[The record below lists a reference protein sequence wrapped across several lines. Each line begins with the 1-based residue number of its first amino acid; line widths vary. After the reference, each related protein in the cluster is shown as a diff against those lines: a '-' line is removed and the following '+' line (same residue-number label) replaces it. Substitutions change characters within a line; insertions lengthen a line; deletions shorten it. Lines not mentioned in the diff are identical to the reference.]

1 MLSEDKYFKTMT
13 EDELWQRYCGFLD
26 LSIEEF
32 METQKEILMDEIK
45 LVANSFLGKKI
56 MGGQEP
62 KSVDE
67 FREMVPL
74 TTYDDYEP
82 YLTERREDVLAEKP
96 TLWCHSSGKGGAFK
110 WIPHGSEFP
119 EQLAKAFLCI
129 LILAVAK
136 KKGQVGISPGMRGL
150 FVVAPPPYAS
160 GFIIQA
166 LAQCFSFQPIPPLET
181 IETMEFPDRIKAGFR
196 MALRDGVD
204 VMAGLTSVLFKMG
217 ESMSEQAQGMKFSP
231 SMLHPKIVLRLLR
244 ALLLSKKAK
253 RAILPKDM
261 WPVKAILASGVDT
274 PIYKDGVRDYWGKEP
289 YEFYGGSETFLVGL
303 QDWNRKGMVF
313 YPYCAFLEFIP
324 YEETL
329 KQQADEDYR
338 PTTVLLNE
346 VEEGRLYE
354 VVVTQFYGMP
364 LLRYRLRDVVK
375 FISLRDSEAG
385 VDLPH
390 FYFQR
395 RVGETINIGGIAD
408 LDEKTIWQALVNTKL
423 KFADWTACKESEH
436 NQSILRLYFELEE
449 DREIGD
455 VEILI
460 DEQLKVVDVD
470 YRDIDSYLNL
480 QPVRVTLLS
489 PGTFQRYTEERRKEG
504 ADLAHLKPK
513 HVNASEAIIQRLIQ
527 LSEINRT

>member
-1 MLSEDKYFKTMT
+1 MLSEDEYFKTLT
-13 EDELWQRYCGFLD
+13 ENDLWQRYCGFLD
-26 LSIEEF
+26 LSADEFVEVQSGLLMEEI
-32 METQKEILMDEIK
+32 Q
-45 LVANSFLGKKI
+45 LVADSVLGKKI
-56 MGGQEP
+56 MGEKKP

-67 FREMVPL
+67 FRQLIPL
-74 TTYDDYEP
+74 TTYEDYEP
-82 YLTERREDVLAEKP
+82 YLSERREDALAYKP

-110 WIPHGSEFP
+110 WIPHGIEFP
-119 EQLAKAFLCI
+119 EVLAKAFLTI
-129 LILAVAK
+129 LILAVAE
-136 KKGQVGISPGMRGL
+136 KKGEVGISPGMRGL

-160 GFIIQA
+160 GFIVQA
-166 LAQCFSFQPIPPLET
+166 LADCFSFQPIPPLET
-181 IETMEFPDRIKAGFR
+181 IETMEFQDRVKAGFR

-204 VMAGLTSVLFKMG
+204 VMAGLTSTLYKMG
-217 ESMSEQAQGMKFSP
+217 ESMSEQTQEMQFSS
-231 SMLHPKIVLRLLR
+231 SMLHPKIILRLLR

-261 WPVKAILASGVDT
+261 WPLKAILASGVDT
-274 PIYKDGVRDYWGKEP
+274 PIYKDGVKDYWGKEP

-324 YEETL
+324 YEEAL
-329 KQQADEDYR
+329 QQQAAEDYH
-338 PTTVLLNE
+338 PATVLLNE

-375 FISLRDSEAG
+375 FISLKDSEAG
-385 VDLPH
+385 VNLPH

-423 KFADWTACKESEH
+423 KFVDWTACKESEQ
-436 NQSILRLYFELEE
+436 NQSLLRLYLELEE
-449 DREIGD
+449 DRDIGD
-455 VEILI
+455 VETMI
-460 DEQLKVVDVD
+460 DEQLKVVDVS
-470 YRDIDSYLNL
+470 YRDIEPYLKQ

-489 PGTFQRYTEERRKEG
+489 PGTFQSYTEERRKEG

-513 HVNASEAIIQRLIQ
+513 HMNASDAVLQRLIQ
-527 LSEINRT
+527 LG

>member
-26 LSIEEF
+26 LSIDEF
-32 METQKEILMDEIK
+32 METQKELLMDEIE

-136 KKGQVGISPGMRGL
+136 KKGEVGIAPGMRGL
-150 FVVAPPPYAS
+150 FVVAPPPYSS

-166 LAQCFSFQPIPPLET
+166 LADCFTFQSIPPLET
-181 IETMEFPDRIKAGFR
+181 IKTMEFLDRVKAGFR
-196 MALRDGVD
+196 IALKDGVD
-204 VMAGLTSVLFKMG
+204 VMAGLTSTLYKMG
-217 ESMSEQAQGMKFSP
+217 ESMSEQTQGMQFSW
-231 SMLHPKIVLRLLR
+231 SMLHPKVILRLLR

-253 RAILPKDM
+253 RAILPKDL
-261 WPVKAILASGVDT
+261 WPLKAILAGGVDT
-274 PIYKDGVRDYWGKEP
+274 PIYKDGVKDYWGKEP
-289 YEFYGGSETFLVGL
+289 YEMYGGTETFLVGL

-313 YPYCAFLEFIP
+313 YPYLAFLEFIP
-324 YEETL
+324 YEEAL
-329 KQQADEDYR
+329 EKKADEDYQ
-338 PTTVLLNE
+338 PATVLLNE

-385 VDLPH
+385 VNLPH

-395 RVGETINIGGIAD
+395 RVGETINIGGIAG

-423 KFADWTACKESEH
+423 KFADWTAYKESKQ
-436 NQSILRLYFELEE
+436 NQSLLRIYLELEE
-449 DREIGD
+449 ARDIGD
-455 VEILI
+455 VENMI
-460 DEQLKVVDVD
+460 DEQLKVVDVS
-470 YRDIDSYLNL
+470 YRDVEPYLKQ

-489 PGTFQRYTEERRKEG
+489 PGTFQSYTEERRKEG

-513 HVNASEAIIQRLIQ
+513 HMNASDAILQKLIQ
-527 LSEINRT
+527 LSEIRRM